1 MLSSGGVPDAKM
13 YLYPKEK
20 NQKKYKKLE
29 TIKVFS
35 HHQKIALI
43 QEQEQF
49 SCHNDITKKTGTNTR
64 YDKEEIIIHI
74 YTIRGNPT
82 Q

>member
-1 MLSSGGVPDAKM
+1 MHTACLLNIPMLSSRGVPDAKM

-35 HHQKIALI
+35 HHQK
-43 QEQEQF
+43 
-49 SCHNDITKKTGTNTR
+49 SR
-64 YDKEEIIIHI
+64 
-74 YTIRGNPT
+74 
-82 Q
+82 